1 MQMKDNNTKFFKLEI
16 AKLLQEK
23 LFIIFLALCLCLNIG
38 LCFVDNYARETVNQ
52 LSAEDFSQNGEKIY
66 NELNGASLGTAY
78 YNQRYIHS
86 SILNQK
92 MKEKYD
98 SLQNAIDI
106 LNADNADLS
115 FYAGEMTPVVH
126 KALFEYQL
134 KALLIESVV
143 FLALLCLRT
152 FSLERQNETVS
163 LIYSSQRG
171 RKIAKDKIFA
181 NGIVGFL
188 YCAVLFLT
196 SLAIFFSKWDF
207 SNIWNMDISSSFNY
221 VNDINDPIYMKP
233 FITWASLTVKE
244 FFVYSLLLIGAFLI
258 AWWLISNILA
268 LFISN
273 DLLGGLLIAAI
284 LFLPYFGV
292 MMFPGLQLTIPFY
305 LSTLTLS
312 TVIYYSHMWFTDL
325 GNYSLVAYQE
335 VSIVLI
341 HLLIAML
348 VIGFVIRYFQRK
360 ELI

>member
-1 MQMKDNNTKFFKLEI
+1 MQMKDNTIKFFKLEI

-23 LFIIFLALCLCLNIG
+23 LFIIFIALCLCLNIG

-52 LSAEDFSQNGEKIY
+52 FPVEDFTQTGEKIY
-66 NELNGASLGTAY
+66 DKLNGASLGTAY

-98 SLQNAIDI
+98 SLQNTIDI
-106 LNADNADLS
+106 LNDDNADLS
-115 FYAGEMTPVVH
+115 YYAGEMTPVVH

-134 KALLIESVV
+134 KALLIESAV

-163 LIYSSQRG
+163 LIYSSRRG
-171 RKIAKDKIFA
+171 RKIAKDKILA
-181 NGIVGFL
+181 NGVVGFL
-188 YCAVLFLT
+188 YCAVLFLA
-196 SLAIFFSKWDF
+196 SLAIFFCKWDF
-207 SNIWNMDISSSFNY
+207 SNIWNMNISSSFNY
-221 VNDINDPIYMKP
+221 VNDMNDPIYMKP
-233 FITWASLTVKE
+233 FITWTSLTVKE
-244 FFVYSLLLIGAFLI
+244 YFACSLLLIGVFLI
-258 AWWLISNILA
+258 AWWLTSNIFA

-284 LFLPYFGV
+284 LVLPYFGV
-292 MMFPGLQLTIPFY
+292 MMFPGLQWTIPFY
-305 LSTLTLS
+305 LSTLTFS

-325 GNYSLVAYQE
+325 GHYSLVAYQE
-335 VSIVLI
+335 IGIVFI
-341 HLLIAML
+341 HLLIAVI
-348 VIGFVIRYFQRK
+348 VIGIVIRYFQRK